1 MFSNTAVAANR
12 RSISTT
18 KPVLL
23 ALLIGLNL
31 VLVLA
36 LLSVN
41 NSLPAAWAQGGGR
54 AGEYLCVTA
63 KPAGQAYDVLYVL
76 DQAAHKLHAF
86 YPGQPPSKQMLKAE
100 PRDVRKDFGS

>member
-1 MFSNTAVAANR
+1 MSDRHSVANPGTR
-12 RSISTT
+12 TTT

-23 ALLIGLNL
+23 ALLAGLNL

-41 NSLPAAWAQGGGR
+41 NSLPAARAQAGGR
-54 AGEYLCVTA
+54 GGEYLCVTA

-76 DQAAHKLHAF
+76 DQASNKLHAF
-86 YPGQPPSKQMLKAE
+86 YPASPPSKQMLKAE